1 MKDIKSLMIGFLLSV
16 CIFLLIGMSE
26 KEINKKKKWIEEF
39 PENGR
44 YIPVM
49 VKDRV
54 LMMDSKTGA
63 FYTSQ
68 WKEGDQTGSWTI
80 DTRLPK

>member
-26 KEINKKKKWIEEF
+26 KEINKNKKWIEEF

-49 VKDRV
+49 VKYRV
-54 LMMDSKTGA
+54 LMMDSKTGSL
-63 FYTSQ
+63 YTSK
-68 WKEGDQTGSWTI
+68 WEKDDLNGKWI
-80 DTRLPK
+80 LDTRLPK